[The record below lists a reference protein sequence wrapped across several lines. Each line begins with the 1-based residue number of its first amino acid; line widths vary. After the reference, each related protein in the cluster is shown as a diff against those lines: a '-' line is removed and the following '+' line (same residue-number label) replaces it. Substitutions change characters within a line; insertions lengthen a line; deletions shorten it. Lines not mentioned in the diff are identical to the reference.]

1 MYIFFSVRFFLLL
14 CCNVIL
20 WPCKIYTSS
29 MSAFTQN
36 ERNALYI
43 MIINAKKLFLCRLLS
58 RHISSRLLT
67 ADIFDNFQKGQRSA
81 CQVDF
86 RQGNKDTH
94 QFLCL
99 IFSYNNNFSGHTIM
113 IGNIQFRLILL
124 YYSTITS
131 KIRYIITFH
140 WYFGF
145 ILNLLKIKV
154 QANSTLAIEAV
165 FKAAWFPHWKR
176 YSK

>member
-1 MYIFFSVRFFLLL
+1 
-14 CCNVIL
+14 
-20 WPCKIYTSS
+20 

-43 MIINAKKLFLCRLLS
+43 MIINAKKFFLCRLLS

-86 RQGNKDTH
+86 RQGNINTH

-99 IFSYNNNFSGHTIM
+99 IFAYNNNFSGHTIM

-124 YYSTITS
+124 CYSTINFKN
-131 KIRYIITFH
+131 KIHNNISLIFRF
-140 WYFGF
+140 
-145 ILNLLKIKV
+145 
-154 QANSTLAIEAV
+154 
-165 FKAAWFPHWKR
+165 
-176 YSK
+176 YS